1 MSPWVWQYYRTDGP
15 LEPRLKFESD
25 FEESVANMLSAL
37 GLTAQEVGDVKFY
50 SVPHEILVPF
60 MLPHRE
66 IEKRLTDSLVSRVD
80 KTLSYVA
87 YCIPKSQP
95 PSEIDAREWSAI
107 DGAADA
113 PSGDPYSR
121 DFQVSVGLG
130 PNDDMVFL
138 VTAADI
144 KYLDR
149 LQSVLL
155 AASIQPEAM
164 SITPI
169 SDSWQLALSLTKG
182 QVLKI
187 APPNGSSICG
197 Q

>member
-1 MSPWVWQYYRTDGP
+1 
-15 LEPRLKFESD
+15 
-25 FEESVANMLSAL
+25 
-37 GLTAQEVGDVKFY
+37 
-50 SVPHEILVPF
+50 
-60 MLPHRE
+60 
-66 IEKRLTDSLVSRVD
+66 
-80 KTLSYVA
+80 
-87 YCIPKSQP
+87 
-95 PSEIDAREWSAI
+95 
-107 DGAADA
+107 
-113 PSGDPYSR
+113 
-121 DFQVSVGLG
+121 
-130 PNDDMVFL
+130 MVFL